1 MTLNNKIFFILP
13 FIITYFVTCSVSA
26 ITHCNGYTQ
35 SQCVTH
41 NTDCEWSGDL
51 ATGRCINRN
60 NQIDTNVCEF
70 LSHNDCNNNN
80 CCIWFSLSAAAD
92 DDYENGECRPK
103 PNSGSNCTGG
113 NSNLLTCSTNE
124 YYNGSSCVAC
134 PSEYPE
140 SLGGPEN
147 PKTTCYNSC
156 DGTTYYYN
164 DGQTVPCNCFINSQ
178 ACFGS
183 GRCTWDASLTL
194 CKECA
199 AGEYLDPNTAQC
211 QSCATDTDG
220 EFPTSPAGSVGIESC
235 TASNCATG
243 YYYDTNLNDCVQ
255 CTKPANWYAWT
266 SVGTTNPNS
275 CGFSCAANYYVNSDY
290 TRCDLCSSL
299 GNGSWASSPA
309 GNINENGCYKEC
321 SRIDLTDG
329 STVVGHKDPKSSS
342 VNYSTNCS
350 YKDADCTVAG
360 YGTDH
365 NKTTCQACGFEFVS
379 NNNSDH
385 FEWGVAHTTF
395 WALCPYTIQ
404 CKPNHEVVINTD
416 DTFPAL
422 QCQPCDT
429 GHVLESGKN
438 DFLTVAY
445 NFLSQ
450 KVIGGHTYSNVHQ
463 YVITSQNS
471 PNPYT
476 LYYNNDNTQITRG
489 GSYVYVAPPT
499 CVPGIYTITL
509 NTNEPNGS
517 NITNESTR
525 TKTIYL
531 KYGEDWLASNDPS
544 DELNGNIV
552 VPTINTAMEF
562 NGYWTEQTGGD
573 QIINANGTVI
583 ASNDRFT
590 SDVTLYARWT
600 DGIKYNLVINND
612 ITNDDIT
619 IENCRTDSPCSM
631 SAFQN
636 SCGTKFLDLANTNTN
651 ISTGTIQNTDRALN
665 FTPNNTGI
673 SDIIASTQHQLKLN
687 NITTNPCL
695 IDSTCTGCI
704 KTECAFNLASD
715 YTNCNKTHFTN
726 RTTFTDTTEATYHLP
741 LSDTDT
747 AKISSQITNLF

>member
-13 FIITYFVTCSVSA
+13 FIITCFVNCSVSA
-26 ITHCNGYTQ
+26 I
-35 SQCVTH
+35 
-41 NTDCEWSGDL
+41 
-51 ATGRCINRN
+51 
-60 NQIDTNVCEF
+60 
-70 LSHNDCNNNN
+70 
-80 CCIWFSLSAAAD
+80 
-92 DDYENGECRPK
+92 
-103 PNSGSNCTGG
+103 
-113 NSNLLTCSTNE
+113 LLTCSTNE

-140 SLGGPEN
+140 SLGGTEN
-147 PKTTCYNSC
+147 PKTTCYNFC
-156 DGTTYYYN
+156 NGTTYYYN
-164 DGQTVPCNCFINSQ
+164 DGQTVPCNCFINSRT
-178 ACFGS
+178 CFGS

-194 CKECA
+194 CKECV

-211 QSCATDTDG
+211 QSCATDTGG
-220 EFPTSPAGSVGIESC
+220 ERPISPAGSVGIESC

-243 YYYDTNLNDCVQ
+243 YYYNTTLNDCVQ

-266 SVGTTNPNS
+266 SAGTTDPNS

-299 GNGSWASSPA
+299 GDGSWASSPA

-321 SRIDLTDG
+321 SRIDLTDDP
-329 STVVGHKDPKSSS
+329 TVVGYREPKNPT

-350 YKDADCTVAG
+350 YKDADCTLAG
-360 YGTDH
+360 YGTAD
-365 NKTTCQACGFEFVS
+365 NKTMCRACGSQYVS
-379 NNNSDH
+379 KDNSDY
-385 FEWGVAHTTF
+385 FEWKVAHTTF

-404 CKPNHEVVINTD
+404 CKPNHEVVIDTD
-416 DTFPAL
+416 YAYTKL
-422 QCQPCDT
+422 KCQPCAT

-450 KVIGGHTYSNVHQ
+450 KVIGNTYFNVHQ

-471 PNPYT
+471 QNPYT
-476 LYYNNDNTQITRG
+476 LYYYSNNGVNNTQITSG

-509 NTNEPNGS
+509 NTNAPNGS
-517 NITNESTR
+517 DITNEDTR

-562 NGYWTEQTGGD
+562 DGYWTEQTGGD
-573 QIINANGTVI
+573 PIIDAEGEVI
-583 ASNDRFT
+583 ASNDSFT

-600 DGIKYNLVINND
+600 DGIKYKLVINN
-612 ITNDDIT
+612 DIT

-636 SCGTKFLDLANTNTN
+636 SCGTEFLDLANTNTN
-651 ISTGTIQNTDRALN
+651 ISTGTIRNTDRALN

-673 SDIIASTQHQLKLN
+673 RDIIDSPAHQLTLN

-704 KTECAFNLASD
+704 KTECAFNLASSSN
-715 YTNCNKTHFTN
+715 TCSKTRFTN
-726 RTTFTDTTEATYHLP
+726 KTTFTDTTSTTYHLP
-741 LSDTDT
+741 LSDTVT
-747 AKISSQITNLF
+747 AKISSQITDLFF